1 MFFTVDLIA
10 PLRAAPLSSSSSSM
24 DAAATASYR
33 RALIDAK
40 AVLPWMERSLS
51 HNSQRS
57 KAPGSLPAS
66 DVPDGLVGRGKNS
79 SAPMPPVQERL
90 RNSMIQQEKLR
101 GQPHHQAGEEAGL
114 SPTRA

>member
-33 RALIDAK
+33 RALVDAK

-51 HNSQRS
+51 HSQRS
-57 KAPGSLPAS
+57 QAPGSPPAS
-66 DVPDGLVGRGKNS
+66 DVPDGVVGRGKNS
-79 SAPMPPVQERL
+79 SALFPPVQERL
-90 RNSMIQQEKLR
+90 RNSRIQQEKLR
-101 GQPHHQAGEEAGL
+101 GQPLHQAGEEAGL